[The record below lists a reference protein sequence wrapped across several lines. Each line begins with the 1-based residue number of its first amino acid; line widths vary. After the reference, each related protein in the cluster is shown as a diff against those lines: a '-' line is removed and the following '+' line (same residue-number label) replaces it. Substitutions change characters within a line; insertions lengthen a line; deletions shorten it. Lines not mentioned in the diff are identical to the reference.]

1 MFWDRDDLN
10 PKLVDMYYADE
21 TAPHTVQ
28 SVQSCCALSL
38 RFEAETEIETATQR
52 LCLQSQDLT
61 FFPPNLPYTRR
72 AAKDRMIVFH
82 FTLPFE
88 VPPQIEVLRGTD
100 FSVMAPLFEEA
111 YQHFLLKPPGWRY
124 FVTAILY
131 RVLAEIRIT
140 QSGGMHSNTV
150 AVALEET
157 VRRLGDPDLSV
168 KALAEAAHVSE
179 SYLRR
184 LFIRELGVS
193 PKGYILRLRL
203 SYARSLLQTGNYT
216 VRQVAEMAGF
226 SDAKNFAT
234 AYKKQFSLPPT
245 ADIKRH
251 SRSNSF
257 DR

>member
-1 MFWDRDDLN
+1 MFWDYDDLN

-61 FFPPNLPYTRR
+61 FFPPKLPYTRR
-72 AAKDRMIVFH
+72 AVKDRMIVFH
-82 FTLPFE
+82 FTLSIE

-111 YQHFLLKPPGWRY
+111 YQQFLLKPPGWRY
-124 FVTAILY
+124 SVTAILY

-140 QSGGMHSNTV
+140 QSGGMRHSDVVTT
-150 AVALEET
+150 ASEEI
-157 VRRLGDPDLSV
+157 VRRLGDPSLSV
-168 KALAEAAHVSE
+168 KSLAEIAHVSE

-184 LFIRELGVS
+184 LFVRELGVS
-193 PKGYILRLRL
+193 TKGYILRLRL
-203 SYARSLLQTGNYT
+203 SYARSLLRAGNYT
-216 VRQVAEMAGF
+216 VGQVAEMAGF
-226 SDAKNFAT
+226 SDSKNFAT
-234 AYKKQFSLPPT
+234 AYKKQFGIPPS
-245 ADIKRH
+245 ADAKR
-251 SRSNSF
+251 
-257 DR
+257 DL